1 MVEGVGFE
9 PMKGPNPLRYSA
21 VPLFHLDTLPI
32 WLAGRD
38 SNPRPSPYQK
48 DALTILSYPPI
59 FSFVLIL
66 ALLFGALVG
75 HNKKW

>member
-48 DALTILSYPPI
+48 DALTI
-59 FSFVLIL
+59 
-66 ALLFGALVG
+66 
-75 HNKKW
+75 